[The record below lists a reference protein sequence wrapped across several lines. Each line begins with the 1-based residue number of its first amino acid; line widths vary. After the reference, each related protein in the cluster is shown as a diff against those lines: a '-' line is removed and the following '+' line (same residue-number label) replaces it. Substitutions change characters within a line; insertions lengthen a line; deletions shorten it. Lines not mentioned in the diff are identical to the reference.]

1 MVYNA
6 TPAAGRLLT
15 DTSDEPSIPWQ
26 CCALEKVQLIALFE
40 PSVDLHTG
48 GVLVNSS
55 TNGLLKF
62 SFTVT

>member
-6 TPAAGRLLT
+6 TLAAGRLLM

-26 CCALEKVQLIALFE
+26 CCALAKVQPIAFFE

-48 GVLVNSS
+48 GVSVNSS
-55 TNGLLKF
+55 TNGLN
-62 SFTVT
+62 